1 MKNEINLIAPLT
13 TTISELNHYID
24 EYRLHKH
31 KRELYYHFNLGE
43 WNVNLANTKKTM
55 INYDFRDLVGSFY
68 VKLPKNDGETNRDHH
83 EREIAQTEML
93 RSNLLK
99 LYNDFRKYV
108 MKQLES
114 IAKTMKYDDLFDLFD
129 YTWGEAPFKLNY
141 LLEDMFLL
149 LGDKSIM
156 QNVVG
161 NSGSFKST
169 RTMIEANSL
178 PAVLFIDDATVAGIS
193 RDCQTKGNDYL
204 NNTVVYYN
212 DVGDSSQ
219 MINNFKDCLQTVY
232 KKLFSEGR
240 VNRTIAQK
248 NSDRTLHLDLVT
260 EDGFKLKFN
269 SVKPVFNEDDGQT
282 SARTMIIV
290 LPSFTIQD
298 AEELILSGRFGNDVW
313 TRQDP
318 RIFKD
323 ILQAY
328 YQTRPKPKL
337 SNEHRNVIQL
347 RVTQDNNGEVN
358 WHKIQNAFYIH
369 EEMIKL
375 YGMEHYKDKYFNR
388 VMINTSVKDLE
399 SELYDTIKEGLN
411 IEPFKRSELS
421 TEEPL
426 NRFVVAKTK
435 SASAHKD
442 SNDFNSFTIKA
453 VKGIRRKFIN
463 KNESKISMLLKSME
477 EHDLCEKVGML
488 KQRYNIYVL
497 LERDDKN
504 DEQK

>member
-1 MKNEINLIAPLT
+1 MNNEINLIKPLAT
-13 TTISELNHYID
+13 MISELDHYIT
-24 EYRLHKH
+24 EYRLQKS
-31 KRELYYHFNLGE
+31 KKELYYHFNLDD
-43 WNVNLANTKKTM
+43 WKVNLANTKKTM
-55 INYDFRDLVGSFY
+55 INYDFRDLVSNFY
-68 VKLPKNDGETNRDHH
+68 VKLPKNDGETNKDHR
-83 EREIAQTEML
+83 EREMNQTEAL
-93 RSNLLK
+93 RSNLLN
-99 LYNDFRKYV
+99 LYNNFRKHV
-108 MKQLES
+108 MNQLVP
-114 IAKTMKYDDLFDLFD
+114 IAKTMNYDDLFNLFD

-149 LGDKSIM
+149 LGDQSIM

-178 PAVLFIDDATVAGIS
+178 PSVLFIDDATVAGIS

-204 NNTVVYYN
+204 NNTVAYYN
-212 DVGDSSQ
+212 DVGDSTQ
-219 MINNFKDCLQTVY
+219 MQNNFKDCLQTVY
-232 KKLFSEGR
+232 KKLYSEGR
-240 VNRTIAQK
+240 VNRAIAQK

-260 EDGFKLKFN
+260 ENGFKLKFN

-282 SARTMIIV
+282 SARTMIII
-290 LPSFTIQD
+290 LPSFTMKD

-328 YQTRPKPKL
+328 YQTREKPEL
-337 SNEHRNVIQL
+337 SNEHKNVIQI

-358 WHKIQNAFYIH
+358 WHKINNAFYIH

-375 YGMEHYKDKYFNR
+375 YGMEHYKEKYFNR

-399 SELYDTIKEGLN
+399 SELYNTIKEGLN
-411 IEPFKRSELS
+411 IEPFKRSELN

-442 SNDFNSFTIKA
+442 KNKFNSFTIKA
-453 VKGIRRKFIN
+453 VKGIRRNFIT

-497 LERDDKN
+497 LERDDEN
-504 DEQK
+504 DE